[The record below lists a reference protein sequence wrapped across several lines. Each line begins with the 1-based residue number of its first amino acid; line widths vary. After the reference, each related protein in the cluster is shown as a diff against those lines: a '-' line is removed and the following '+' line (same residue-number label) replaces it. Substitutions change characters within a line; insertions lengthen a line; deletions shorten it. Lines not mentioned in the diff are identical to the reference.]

1 MSKPVSKPASKA
13 ASKPLSKPTGAA
25 RAAVKK
31 TGTTAKKPAAGNRRI
46 KQLGD
51 KGFVPLPPRI
61 STTCERFGDGHNIHF
76 MAVLGGMR
84 HSERK
89 NCRVISVND
98 DGTVVLKVGRQTL
111 TRWLHNPDEFRN
123 CVGPNGGDVSCYGSN
138 FLMGNAP
145 DGRGRAFNLGEGPSE
160 CTYIE
165 RPTFNEEYYAI
176 RREDDP
182 DEDDPDNWA

>member
-1 MSKPVSKPASKA
+1 MSKPVSKAVSKA
-13 ASKPLSKPTGAA
+13 VSKPTSKPTGAA

-31 TGTTAKKPAAGNRRI
+31 TGTTAKKPAAGNTRT
-46 KQLGD
+46 KQLGE
-51 KGFVPLPPRI
+51 KGFVPLPPRV
-61 STTCERFGDGHNIHF
+61 STTCERYSDGHNIHF

-89 NCRVISVND
+89 NCRVISVDD

-111 TRWLHNPDEFRN
+111 THWLHNPDEFRN
-123 CVGPNGGDVSCYGSN
+123 CIGPNGDGVSCYGSSL
-138 FLMGNAP
+138 LMGHAP
-145 DGRGRAFNLGEGPSE
+145 DGRGRAFNLGTVPSE

-165 RPTFNEEYYAI
+165 RPTFNEEYYGI

-182 DEDDPDNWA
+182 AEDDPDN